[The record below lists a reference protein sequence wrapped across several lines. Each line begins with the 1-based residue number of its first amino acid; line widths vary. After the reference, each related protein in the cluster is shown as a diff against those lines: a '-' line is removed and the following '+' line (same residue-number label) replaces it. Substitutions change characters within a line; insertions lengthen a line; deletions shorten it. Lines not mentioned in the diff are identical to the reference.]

1 MRFFIFFFI
10 FIFSC
15 STFDNEKTKKIYICG
30 DHTCANKREIKN
42 YFDNNISIEVYT
54 VSSKKKREQ
63 DFDLVQL
70 NMSKEEKNKYVS
82 LVEKEKNI
90 KKKLKKRKKIEKI
103 NIKNEKKVKKIA
115 KKAESKNNRKEKKL
129 PSITLVRLCKNLD
142 ECDIDKVAK
151 IILDMSKEKKFPDI
165 SEM

>member
-1 MRFFIFFFI
+1 MRFFLFFFI

-15 STFDNEKTKKIYICG
+15 STFDSEKTKKIYICG
-30 DHTCANKREIKN
+30 DHPCANKREIKN

-54 VSSKKKREQ
+54 VTSKKKK
-63 DFDLVQL
+63 DSALDLVQL
-70 NMSKEEKNKYVS
+70 NMSKEEKKKYVS
-82 LVEKEKNI
+82 LVEKEKDI
-90 KKKLKKRKKIEKI
+90 KQKVKKRKKIEKV
-103 NIKNEKKVKKIA
+103 NIKNEKKVKIITE
-115 KKAESKNNRKEKKL
+115 KAKNNRKEKKL

-142 ECDIDKVAK
+142 ECDIDKVTK